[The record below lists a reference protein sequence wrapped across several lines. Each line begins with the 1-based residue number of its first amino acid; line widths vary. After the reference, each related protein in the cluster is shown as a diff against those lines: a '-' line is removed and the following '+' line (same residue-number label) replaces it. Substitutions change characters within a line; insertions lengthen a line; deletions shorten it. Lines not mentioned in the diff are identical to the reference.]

1 MVLAVNPSPQSKNAL
16 YLALGAVLLLLG
28 LLWLWSSGP
37 ALPQRPSLGGIDPWV
52 LALVAASALAA
63 GWVFLRSRHTGAARL
78 APTASTDPSTHVE
91 KLHAETG
98 EDFRLT
104 QRWLLRFAGV
114 VAAALLVGLVIGNLT
129 AVVYAFAITGVVV
142 AFTFMLIL
150 MPRGL

>member
-1 MVLAVNPSPQSKNAL
+1 MLAVSPAPQRKNVI
-16 YLALGAVLLLLG
+16 YLAFGAVLLLLG
-28 LLWLWSSGP
+28 LLWLWSSGT
-37 ALPQRPSLGGIDPWV
+37 ALPQPPSLGGTDPWA
-52 LALVAASALAA
+52 LALAVASLLAA
-63 GWVFLRSRHTGAARL
+63 GWFFLRSRRTGDARL
-78 APTASTDPSTHVE
+78 APAASSDPSAHVE
-91 KLHAETG
+91 KLHTETG